1 MGEPRLLTACGLT
14 FFLYGVGGC
23 PCPCSAAPS
32 RPARGFFCAAFL
44 SRQPVCCKKNSIKGL
59 RAAEKSVNLQRG
71 MKCLWRN
78 EGSVK
83 QFSAPSLCF
92 ARILTSE
99 KNTLS

>member
-14 FFLYGVGGC
+14 FFSVGGGRVPLPLLRRPIAPG
-23 PCPCSAAPS
+23 PCV
-32 RPARGFFCAAFL
+32 FCAAIL

-71 MKCLWRN
+71 MKCLWQN

>member
-14 FFLYGVGGC
+14 FFSVWGGRV
-23 PCPCSAAPS
+23 PLPLLRRPS
-32 RPARGFFCAAFL
+32 RPARGFFCAPFL

-83 QFSAPSLCF
+83 LLGDPSLCF